1 LDGRDDLIIRQP
13 YRQKGEFTRD
23 QEWRTFLKYRLAFAF
38 LIIPLS
44 LMAQRKSGDPLDHLP
59 PNEEVLSY
67 YGERP
72 DISPDNQHIAFMV
85 KSFGDAMVVDLK
97 TRAVRCLT
105 CNVPAA
111 AFLRVMYLPT
121 GDYLLVG
128 PAKFVDIQA
137 SRSRDNELWFLSWQP
152 GSKPVRM
159 GVKLSEGIAISK
171 ISNKVAFS
179 ELPAQFPD
187 MPPLDS
193 RLITAEVDTT
203 GPIPKLTNRKVVY
216 ESHSDSCR
224 LEAQDFYDKDG
235 KMTFTCYDN
244 HDKRNGGDQY
254 AIVMGIDLNTN
265 HVTDFSKAPDTYN
278 ETEGIF
284 PDGQFT
290 CVEGDRHVAQVGG
303 HHGNMNI
310 EIYKL
315 RLDGTGKDFV
325 RLTRFNEYQGF
336 KSANPVVSTDGRFMA
351 FQIGR
356 SGEEAGV
363 GYGIILEKF

>member
-1 LDGRDDLIIRQP
+1 MR
-13 YRQKGEFTRD
+13 YR
-23 QEWRTFLKYRLAFAF
+23 FLLVTLLA
-38 LIIPLS
+38 LPHT
-44 LMAQRKSGDPLDHLP
+44 LMAQRKQMNPLEDLP
-59 PNEEVLSY
+59 KNSEVLSY

-72 DISPDNQHIAFMV
+72 DISPDNQRIAFMV
-85 KSFGDAMVVDLK
+85 KSFGDAMVIDLK
-97 TRAVRCLT
+97 DRRVHCLT

-111 AFLRVMYLPT
+111 AFLRIMYLPT
-121 GDYLLVG
+121 GDFLLIG
-128 PAKFVDIQA
+128 PTQFTDIET
-137 SRSRDNELWFLSWQP
+137 SRMRDNELWFLSQKP

-187 MPPLDS
+187 MPPADS
-193 RLITAEVDTT
+193 RLVTAEVDLS
-203 GPIPKLTNRKVVY
+203 GPTPKLINRKVVY

-224 LEAQDFYDKDG
+224 LESQDFYDNDS

-244 HDKRNGGDQY
+244 HDRVKGGDQY
-254 AIVMGIDLNTN
+254 AIVMGIDLKTGKTTN
-265 HVTDFSKAPDTYN
+265 FSQAPDTYN

-284 PDGQFT
+284 PDGLYT
-290 CVEGDRHVAQVGG
+290 CVEGDRHVAQAGG

-310 EIYKL
+310 DVYKL

-325 RLTRFNEYQGF
+325 RLTHFNEYQGF
-336 KSANPVVSTDGRFMA
+336 KAANPVVATNGRFMA

-356 SGEEAGV
+356 SGEVAGV
-363 GYGIILEKF
+363 GYGIVLQKF

>member
-1 LDGRDDLIIRQP
+1 VR
-13 YRQKGEFTRD
+13 F
-23 QEWRTFLKYRLAFAF
+23 RLLFP
-38 LIIPLS
+38 LLTLS
-44 LMAQRKSGDPLDHLP
+44 LTLAGQQRKPENPLDHLP
-59 PNEEVLSY
+59 KNIEVLSY

-97 TRAVRCLT
+97 TRAVHCLT
-105 CNVPAA
+105 CSIPAA
-111 AFLRVMYLPT
+111 AFLRIMYLPT
-121 GDYLLVG
+121 GDYLLIG
-128 PAKFVDIQA
+128 PAKFIDIHT
-137 SRSRDNELWFLSWQP
+137 SRQQDNELWFLSKRP

-179 ELPAQFPD
+179 ELPAQFPE
-187 MPPLDS
+187 MPSLDS
-193 RLITAEVDTT
+193 NLVTAEVDLA
-203 GPIPKLTNRKVVY
+203 GPTPKLINRKIVY
-216 ESHSDSCR
+216 QSHSDSCR
-224 LEAQDFYDKDG
+224 LESQDFYDNDS

-244 HDKRNGGDQY
+244 HDMKKGGDQY
-254 AIVMGIDLNTN
+254 AIVMGIDLKTN
-265 HVTDFSKAPDTYN
+265 LVTNFSKAPDTYN

-284 PDGQFT
+284 PDGKYT
-290 CVEGDRHVAQVGG
+290 CVEGDRHVAQAGG

-310 EIYKL
+310 DIYKL

-325 RLTRFNEYQGF
+325 RLTHFNEYEGY

-351 FQIGR
+351 FQVGR

-363 GYGIILEKF
+363 GYGILLEHF